1 MSSEVEYDIADEL
14 NGFAN
19 LIDSQV
25 ESGSPEEMV
34 VSTVERGNEVYR
46 QAEKVYEDEVSEELD
61 VNAKVDKT
69 LEEMG
74 YSDSEESFR
83 YTEGLLSEG
92 GEVELED
99 ASGVEAMLSAQQNY
113 IESVFRAKETYGD
126 SIPAVE

>member
-61 VNAKVDKT
+61 VNAKVDET

-83 YTEGLLSEG
+83 DTEGLLSEG
-92 GEVELED
+92 GEVEPED

-113 IESVFRAKETYGD
+113 IESVFRAKEAYGD